1 MAKRL
6 SSAARL
12 IRIPATRPSL
22 TLRLVKM
29 ILRLTVRKKVR
40 DIGKTLK
47 LRKTWEYFA
56 CFLRSAPG
64 VTCTPLTHPSYQGEW
79 LISGEK
85 PFVTILYLHGG
96 GYCLGSCKTHRA
108 FLSYLCH
115 LTNTRILS
123 FDYRL
128 APEHP
133 FPAALTDAMEMYHW
147 LRKQTGP
154 SSVYIAGDSAGGGL
168 ALALLLALK
177 NENAPLPR
185 GTICFSP
192 WIDLTHQG
200 KTLKTNQKTDPLLYA
215 PSLPIVAKLYIG
227 NEDPSHPHLSPLYG
241 DWHNLPPLFVQAAHE
256 EILLSDSLRLYDKV
270 KNSKGAVTLEI
281 WKNRFHAWPYFA
293 SFLPEARE
301 AILHAKSFL
310 EENEASYKRVLTT

>member
-1 MAKRL
+1 MAKKL
-6 SSAARL
+6 SPAARL
-12 IRIPATRPSL
+12 TKVLAKPSSL
-22 TLRLVKM
+22 ALRLVKM
-29 ILRLTVRKKVR
+29 ILRLTFKKKVR
-40 DIGKTLK
+40 DLGKTLK
-47 LRKTWEYFA
+47 LRKTWERFAYF
-56 CFLRSAPG
+56 LHIAPG
-64 VTCTPLTHPSYQGEW
+64 VTCAPFTHPSCPAEW
-79 LISGEK
+79 LIPEK
-85 PFVTILYLHGG
+85 QPLATLLYLHGG
-96 GYCLGSCKTHRA
+96 AYCLGSRKTHRA
-108 FLSYLCH
+108 FLSHLCH

-133 FPAALTDAMEMYHW
+133 FPAALNDAIEMYHW
-147 LRKQTGP
+147 LRKQMGP
-154 SSVYIAGDSAGGGL
+154 SSIYIAGDSAGGGL

-177 NENAPLPR
+177 KEAAPLPK
-185 GTICFSP
+185 GVICFSP

-215 PSLPIVAKLYIG
+215 PSLPVIAKAYIG

-241 DWHNLPPLFVQAAHE
+241 NWHNLPPLFVQAAQE

-270 KNSKGAVTLEI
+270 KNSKGAITLEI

-301 AILHAKSFL
+301 AILHVKSFL
-310 EENEASYKRVLTT
+310 EENEAS